1 MLCIK
6 LKFFSSSL
14 IFFVWTS
21 RCVLAGPGNC
31 DSVSLSVIL
40 TYYNT
45 LSVCYVSTPLFYPI
59 LKYYMIWMDST
70 VERDNISSLFFY
82 LFSGLN
88 VQPPQAG
95 GLHEAVGVLV
105 QEVPCVSLQQ
115 EGTELLWR
123 VSLSGRVLSDRKAR
137 SQNTVLLIPK
147 PTYSS

>member
-1 MLCIK
+1 MNFVTYKNFCINFVTVYIMLCIK

-59 LKYYMIWMDST
+59 LQYYMI
-70 VERDNISSLFFY
+70 
-82 LFSGLN
+82 
-88 VQPPQAG
+88 
-95 GLHEAVGVLV
+95 
-105 QEVPCVSLQQ
+105 
-115 EGTELLWR
+115 
-123 VSLSGRVLSDRKAR
+123 
-137 SQNTVLLIPK
+137 
-147 PTYSS
+147 